1 MKKLVSVLLLLF
13 CGLSVW
19 ARGVWKLT
27 YDQMVQL
34 QLENNYETGF
44 VLDEDLYDFVVS
56 VWYRY
61 FPEHARKYGV
71 PFICGYKVT
80 YSETSFNATAHN
92 NAVWNDDFTFDIITI
107 MATACDNGFTAK
119 EYFKPVLAKKDYNNK
134 YCIELVA
141 HELCHMIV
149 SLELPELLVDEHP
162 GHSNPV
168 FIREANRLMC
178 DYNLD
183 VGFY

>member
-56 VWYRY
+56 VWHRY

-80 YSETSFNATAHN
+80 YSESDFNATAHYQE
-92 NAVWNDDFTFDIITI
+92 AGEGVSDFYIITV

-119 EYFKPVLAKKDYNNK
+119 EYFKPVLNKKDYNNK
-134 YCIELVA
+134 YCIELMA
-141 HELCHMIV
+141 HELCHLLV
-149 SLELPELLVDEHP
+149 SLETPDERLSHY
-162 GHSNPV
+162 NTV
-168 FIREANRLMC
+168 FVREANRLLC

-183 VGFY
+183 VHYN

>member
-1 MKKLVSVLLLLF
+1 
-13 CGLSVW
+13 
-19 ARGVWKLT
+19 
-27 YDQMVQL
+27 
-34 QLENNYETGF
+34 
-44 VLDEDLYDFVVS
+44 LYDFVVS

-80 YSETSFNATAHN
+80 YYEGYLDATAVN
-92 NAVWNDDFTFDIITI
+92 KTMRDDNGFAFDIISV
-107 MATACDNGFTAK
+107 MATACDGGFIARD
-119 EYFKPVLAKKDYNNK
+119 YFKPVLAKKDYNNK

-141 HELCHMIV
+141 HELCHMV
-149 SLELPELLVDEHP
+149 VALEMPEDWVKEHP
-162 GHSNPV
+162 GHTNTV
-168 FIREANRLMC
+168 FIREANRIMC

>member
-80 YSETSFNATAHN
+80 YS
-92 NAVWNDDFTFDIITI
+92 DDFFNRTAQFRYVENDNDFDFCVISV
-107 MATACDNGFTAK
+107 MATVCDNGFIARD
-119 EYFKPVLAKKDYNNK
+119 YIKPIMNKKDYNNK
-134 YCIELVA
+134 YCIELMA
-141 HELCHMIV
+141 HELCHLV
-149 SLELPELLVDEHP
+149 VELEMKEEHP

-168 FIREANRLMC
+168 FVREANRLMC